1 MVKEVVQ
8 ETNEL
13 FLSYG
18 RKYGYTNI
26 GSEMQ
31 RRLSLRDAL
40 LKELEGPAEAAEKLV
55 WREILW
61 SSEARNGK

>member
-1 MVKEVVQ
+1 VVQ

-18 RKYGYTNI
+18 RQYGYANV
-26 GSEMQ
+26 GPELQ
-31 RRLSLRDAL
+31 RRLSLRDSF
-40 LKELEGPAEAAEKLV
+40 LKELEEPAEAAERLV

-61 SSEARNGK
+61 GREARNGK